1 MPLLNVEEASMSKN
15 HADHEADRE
24 RTVGA
29 HDIHDIRALTTT
41 GAISLPQRVA
51 SPQGGKPQTGG

>member
-1 MPLLNVEEASMSKN
+1 MSKN